1 MRKWYNVELN
11 EKEAVKLHMF
21 LIDNSINHE
30 LSRCDNLVHVEIE
43 LGDDEYIKVEKISE
57 RKVR

>member
-11 EKEAVKLHMF
+11 EEDAIKLHMF

-30 LSRCDNLVHVEIE
+30 LSRAYNLVHVEIE
-43 LGDDEYIKVEKISE
+43 LDDGEYIEVEKFLKE
-57 RKVR
+57 M

>member
-11 EKEAVKLHMF
+11 EEDAIKLHMF

-30 LSRCDNLVHVEIE
+30 LSRAYNLVHVEIE
-43 LGDDEYIKVEKISE
+43 LDNAEFKKVEKYIE
-57 RKVR
+57 EM

>member
-11 EKEAVKLHMF
+11 EEDAIKLHIF

-30 LSRCDNLVHVEIE
+30 LSRAYNLVHVEIE
-43 LGDDEYIKVEKISE
+43 LDDDEYIEVEKFFG

>member
-11 EKEAVKLHMF
+11 EENAIKLHMF

-30 LSRCDNLVHVEIE
+30 LSRAYNLVHVEIE
-43 LGDDEYIKVEKISE
+43 LADDEYIEVEKFLE
-57 RKVR
+57 EM

>member
-11 EKEAVKLHMF
+11 EERAIKLHMF

-30 LSRCDNLVHVEIE
+30 LSRAYNLVHVEIE
-43 LGDDEYIKVEKISE
+43 LDDDEYIEVEKFLE
-57 RKVR
+57 EM